1 MITRCRSIAGRGCG
15 PTHAASILTGGLH
28 ARSRGPAQR
37 VRARFRFPS
46 STGHSVRLQLRSALP
61 RDYAREA
68 KHRAA
73 RALGHPSE
81 SAVGIARARRVLGEA
96 GILRC
101 SHGGGGNC
109 PSARRSSRVV
119 TGRARDEGQCEDAGL
134 LHVRKMMQV
143 SQCAGQS
150 SPLRTAPRAVL
161 ATNPIR
167 TDEIW
172 RNSRRATRGNRGG
185 ARQVRGLRGRVPANA
200 NCGRPISNSTK
211 GPLTARRRAHLTDR

>member
-68 KHRAA
+68 EHRAA

-81 SAVGIARARRVLGEA
+81 SAVGIARARRVLGDA

-109 PSARRSSRVV
+109 PGAGRSSRVV

-134 LHVRKMMQV
+134 LHERNKMMQV
-143 SQCAGQS
+143 SRCTGQS
-150 SPLRTAPRAVL
+150 SPVRTALRGHLRT
-161 ATNPIR
+161 
-167 TDEIW
+167 
-172 RNSRRATRGNRGG
+172 RNLQPDHHEHR
-185 ARQVRGLRGRVPANA
+185 
-200 NCGRPISNSTK
+200 
-211 GPLTARRRAHLTDR
+211 